1 MKLSEVR
8 PFVDKL
14 VTDLYVDKLADCNLC
29 PDAYSAETRRA
40 LAEAF
45 MAGVRSQGL
54 RYQKDSALWA
64 ACGCEPTSSPT
75 KESK

>member
-8 PFVDKL
+8 PFVDAL
-14 VTDLYVDKLADCNLC
+14 GEDMRQ
-29 PDAYSAETRRA
+29 AYEWPTVPKRLRRA
-40 LAEAF
+40 LAESF

-64 ACGCEPTSSPT
+64 ACGCEPTTSPT
-75 KESK
+75 KEGKEQ

>member
-8 PFVDKL
+8 PL
-14 VTDLYVDKLADCNLC
+14 VKRLADDLL
-29 PDAYSAETRRA
+29 PDDSEAYPDVRRA

-64 ACGCEPTSSPT
+64 ACGCEPTDAPT
-75 KESK
+75 RAKENK

>member
-8 PFVDKL
+8 PFVDQ
-14 VTDLYVDKLADCNLC
+14 LASDVAAAYGR
-29 PDAYSAETRRA
+29 DADATRRA

-64 ACGCEPTSSPT
+64 ACGCEPTDTPA
-75 KESK
+75 KEGKAK